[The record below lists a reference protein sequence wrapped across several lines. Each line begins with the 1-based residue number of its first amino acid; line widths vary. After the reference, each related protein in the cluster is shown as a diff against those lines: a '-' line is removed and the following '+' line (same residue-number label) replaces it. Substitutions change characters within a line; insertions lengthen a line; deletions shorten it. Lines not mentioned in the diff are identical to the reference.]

1 MAKKLTLRQ
10 QVGTT
15 LNFLIGQRDLS
26 VVIFVMAILAIII
39 VPLPSAMLDILLTI
53 SMALAVLILLI
64 SLYVPKPTDLTTFPT
79 LILILTLFRLS
90 LNVATTRMILSHG
103 HEGPGQVSE
112 IITSFGDFVVGG
124 NYVIG
129 IIVFSI
135 LVLINFMVITKGS
148 TRVAE
153 VAARFVLDS
162 MPGKQMAVDADL
174 NAGLIDDAEAKARR
188 AEILQ
193 DANFYGAMDGSSK
206 FVKGDAVAA
215 IVITLI
221 NIIGGFL
228 IGVFQH
234 DMTVGDSASTFTLL
248 TIGDGLVGQI
258 PALIIS
264 TATGIMITRSSSDGD
279 NFAEG
284 TINQMVGNAK
294 IMMIVGFIMI
304 LFAMVPGLPTA
315 SMGLVGILFA
325 LLGWSIYK
333 YDKGEL
339 SILDVGKMVGNKSP
353 QEMQK
358 EKDAIKPKKTNEEI
372 AKEEESALEDIL
384 KVEMLE
390 LTLGYQLIRLA
401 DASQGGDLL
410 ERIRSMRRKIASDF
424 GFLMPQ
430 VRIRDNLHLQPQQ
443 YQILLKGVS
452 IGEGDIMPEKFLAM
466 DSGMATGEIRGESTK
481 EPAFGLDAIWIS
493 PDQKEDAIINGYTVV
508 DPATVISTHM
518 SELIKRNA
526 EDLLTRQEVQT
537 LVDKIKT
544 DFPVIIDDVQKVAS
558 IGLIQRV
565 LKALLHER
573 IPLKDMLTILE
584 TIADIAEFTKNVDL
598 ITEQVRAKLSR
609 IITQMY
615 SGDDKV
621 IRLLTF
627 DTNSE
632 QLMLEKSQEQDG
644 TRNLMLNVGEINAL
658 IQATSTKA
666 AEILQKG
673 VSPVIIIVDPA
684 LRRGVAEIF
693 ERFSLD
699 VVVLSHAEID
709 SSATFEVMGSI
720 SIEGTSK

>member
-1 MAKKLTLRQ
+1 LAKKLTLRQ

-15 LNFLIGQRDLS
+15 LNFLLGQRDLS
-26 VVIFVMAILAIII
+26 VVLFVMAILAIII
-39 VPLPSAMLDILLTI
+39 VPLPSQMLDVLLTV
-53 SMALAVLILLI
+53 SMAFAVLILLI

-90 LNVATTRMILSHG
+90 LNIATTRMILSHG
-103 HEGPGQVSE
+103 NEGPGAVSE

-174 NAGLIDDAEAKARR
+174 NAGLIDDAEAKQRR

-206 FVKGDAVAA
+206 FVKGDAVAG
-215 IVITLI
+215 IIITLI

-234 DMTVGDSASTFTLL
+234 NMSVGDAASTFTLL

-264 TATGIMITRSSSDGD
+264 TATGIMITRSSNDGD

-284 TINQMVGNAK
+284 TINQMTGNAR

-304 LFAMVPGLPTA
+304 LFALVPGLPTA
-315 SMGLVGILFA
+315 SMGFVGILFA
-325 LLGWSIYK
+325 VLGWAIYK
-333 YDKGEL
+333 FEKGEL
-339 SILDVGKMVGNKSP
+339 SILDVNGILGSKTKEELE
-353 QEMQK
+353 QEKQK
-358 EKDAIKPKKTNEEI
+358 TKPKKTNEEI
-372 AKEEESALEDIL
+372 AKEEENALEDIL

-390 LTLGYQLIRLA
+390 LTLGYQLIKLA
-401 DASQGGDLL
+401 DSSQGGDLL

-443 YQILLKGVS
+443 YQILLKGIS
-452 IGEGDIMPEKFLAM
+452 IGEGDIMPDKFLAM
-466 DSGMATGEIRGESTK
+466 DSGMATGEIDGEPTK
-481 EPAFGLDAIWIS
+481 EPAFGLDALWINA
-493 PDQKEDAIINGYTVV
+493 DQKEDAIINGYTVV

-518 SELIKRNA
+518 SELIKSNA
-526 EDLLTRQEVQT
+526 EELLTRQEVQA
-537 LVDKIKT
+537 LIDKIKD
-544 DFPVIIDDVQKVAS
+544 DFPVIIADVEKVAN

-565 LKALLHER
+565 LKALLHEK
-573 IPLKDMLTILE
+573 IPLKDMLSILE
-584 TIADIAEFTKNVDL
+584 TIADIAEYTKNVEL

-609 IITQMY
+609 VITQMY
-615 SGDDKV
+615 SSEDGV

-627 DTNSE
+627 DTNAE
-632 QLMLEKSQEQDG
+632 QLLLQKSQEQDG

-658 IQATSTKA
+658 IQATSAKA

-673 VSPVIIIVDPA
+673 VSPVIIIVDPQ

-699 VVVLSHAEID
+699 VVTLSHAEID
-709 SSATFEVMGSI
+709 SNATFEVLGSI
-720 SIEGTSK
+720 TIET

>member
-1 MAKKLTLRQ
+1 MAKKLTTRQ
-10 QVGTT
+10 QIGTT
-15 LNFLIGQRDLS
+15 LNFLLGQKDLS

-39 VPLPSAMLDILLTI
+39 VPLPSAILDVLLTI

-79 LILILTLFRLS
+79 LILILTLFRLA
-90 LNVATTRMILSHG
+90 LNIATTRMILSHG
-103 HEGPGQVSE
+103 HEGVDAVSS
-112 IITSFGDFVVGG
+112 IITSFGNFVVGG

-135 LVLINFMVITKGS
+135 LVIINFMVITKGS

-153 VAARFVLDS
+153 VAARFTLDS

-174 NAGLIDDAEAKARR
+174 NAGLIDDAEAKRRR

-206 FVKGDAVAA
+206 FVKGDAVAG
-215 IVITLI
+215 IIITLI

-234 DMTVGDSASTFTLL
+234 DMPVGESASVFTLL

-264 TATGIMITRSSSDGD
+264 TATGIMITRSSGDGD

-284 TINQMVGNAK
+284 TINQIMGNAK
-294 IMMIVGFIMI
+294 IMMTVGFIMI
-304 LFAMVPGLPTA
+304 LFALVPGLPTA

-333 YDKGEL
+333 YERGEL
-339 SILDVGKMVGNKSP
+339 KILNVEGILTP
-353 QEMQK
+353 K
-358 EKDAIKPKKTNEEI
+358 EKEAQAKDKAAARPAKTNEEI
-372 AKEEESALEDIL
+372 AKEEESALQDIL

-401 DASQGGDLL
+401 DNTQGGDLL

-443 YQILLKGVS
+443 YQILLKGIA
-452 IGEGDIMPEKFLAM
+452 IGEGKIVPDKFLAM
-466 DSGMATGEIRGESTK
+466 DSGMATGDIKGEPTK
-481 EPAFGLDAIWIS
+481 EPAFGLDAMWIQPS
-493 PDQKEDAIINGYTVV
+493 QKEDAIINGYTVV

-518 SELIKRNA
+518 SELVKKNA
-526 EDLLTRQEVQT
+526 EDLLTRQEVQSLIT
-537 LVDKIKT
+537 KIKG
-544 DFPVIIDDVQKVAS
+544 DFPVIIEDLQKVAS

-565 LKALLHER
+565 LKALLHEK

-584 TIADIAEFTKNVDL
+584 TIADIAEYTKNVEI

-615 SGDDKV
+615 SGPDGV
-621 IRLLTF
+621 VRLLTF
-627 DTNSE
+627 DTASE
-632 QLMLEKSQEQDG
+632 QLMLEKSQERDG
-644 TRNLMLNVGEINAL
+644 MRHLLLNVTEINAL
-658 IQATSTKA
+658 IQATSAKA
-666 AEILQKG
+666 AEMLQKG
-673 VSPVIIIVDPA
+673 ISPIVVIVDPQ
-684 LRRGVAEIF
+684 LRRGIAEIL

-699 VVVLSHAEID
+699 IVTLSHAEID
-709 SSATFEVMGSI
+709 SNATFEVMGSI
-720 SIEGTSK
+720 SIK